1 MIRFRA
7 WVFPPALLCLALLSG
22 AACGKRPAED
32 IEERAGPQS
41 ICVDLVA
48 APDLN
53 AYQGVAASL
62 VLCVYQLQNKQGIL
76 AVRDA
81 ADGMETLLK
90 GEKFDPSVAGCKRIF
105 LNPGERKT
113 IRLDRRGGVRHIA
126 LAAGYCQSPVEESLL
141 IVDVP
146 PVRLPSLWRKLHV
159 PVVRARLGSDR
170 ITRDRSR

>member
-1 MIRFRA
+1 MIPLRA
-7 WVFPPALLCLALLSG
+7 WIFPPTVLCLALLSG
-22 AACGKRPAED
+22 AACGKPSPED

-41 ICVDLVA
+41 ICVELA
-48 APDLN
+48 AAHDLN
-53 AYQGVAASL
+53 MYQGVAASL
-62 VLCVYQLQNKQGIL
+62 VLCVYQLENKKGIL

-113 IRLDRRGGVRHIA
+113 LLLDRRGSVRHIA
-126 LAAGYCQSPVEESLL
+126 LAAGYCQSPAEDSLL

-146 PVRLPSLWRKLHV
+146 PVRLPRFWRKQPV

-170 ITRDRSR
+170 ITRSR